1 MPVKKKRRNRLRL
14 GDLSQSGARVLIPAV
29 LACSP
34 PTPVSSSAAG
44 GVPALAVQ
52 NAFFAG
58 EGEVLLPVVVLDVVA
73 AAADVVKSC
82 TGRFDQRPRWPLGMR
97 FTGTNQGRG

>member
-34 PTPVSSSAAG
+34 PTPASSSAAG
-44 GVPALAVQ
+44 VPALACSEPV
-52 NAFFAG
+52 FAG

-73 AAADVVKSC
+73 AAADVVNSC
-82 TGRFDQRPRWPLGMR
+82 TGRFDQRPGWPLGMR